1 MFAKRV
7 GAVAGAVALMAP
19 LLAGCGALTG
29 SSDGSKPTVATSFYP
44 LAFVARR
51 IVGDHARVLDLTHP
65 GQEPHDIELTVR
77 QTADLADAD
86 VVVYERGFQAAVDDA
101 VDQSSSD
108 HVVDASVSGGVA
120 GDDPHFW
127 LDPTRLSKVA
137 TAVESQ
143 VAKADPTHRAD
154 YERNLATLHRQL
166 KRLDTAFSSGLDSC
180 RITTIVVSHD
190 AFGYLGRRYGLH
202 VVGINGLSPDAEPSP
217 AHIRQLQDLIT
228 KDHIT
233 TVFSEQ
239 LASPE
244 LADTLAHD
252 LHIRTAILDP
262 IEGLSDATADQNY
275 LSLMWR
281 NLSTLRKANQCR

>member
-1 MFAKRV
+1 MLARRV
-7 GAVAGAVALMAP
+7 AVVAGRWRCWRRCWPAAARSP
-19 LLAGCGALTG
+19 AAATG
-29 SSDGSKPTVATSFYP
+29 RSRPWSTSFYP

-51 IVGDHARVLDLTHP
+51 IVGDHAEVLDLTHP

-101 VDQSSSD
+101 VDQSSSA

-127 LDPTRLSKVA
+127 LDPTRLAKVA

-143 VAKADPTHRAD
+143 VAKADPAHRAD

-166 KRLDTAFSSGLDSC
+166 TRLDAAFSRGLATC

-228 KDHIT
+228 QDGIT
-233 TVFSEQ
+233 TVFSER
-239 LASPE
+239 LASPSSP
-244 LADTLAHD
+244 TPS
-252 LHIRTAILDP
+252 RTTCTSAP
-262 IEGLSDATADQNY
+262 RSSTRSRASAT
-275 LSLMWR
+275 R
-281 NLSTLRKANQCR
+281 PPTRTTFP